1 MKYPVTLEFKE
12 TIIYSA
18 PDIEGP
24 PYPPNAD
31 FFPNSIYDFPKL
43 TTAYPKRGAHAG
55 SDREICRTVNGA
67 VRLQLLEYDAPGDEF
82 TDSFCYATACLMGAY
97 GGIVGTIQEH
107 SFGPSA
113 LGYETTGQIRSKN
126 PAEDSLYAT
135 ANMSA
140 GGYGFDY
147 FSSYSNLADSIFI
160 RVEISRGHPRACRAR
175 FLVSGFLLAGDPA

>member
-1 MKYPVTLEFKE
+1 MKYPVALEFKE

-18 PDIEGP
+18 PDVGVP
-24 PYPPNAD
+24 PYPPYTDAY
-31 FFPNSIYDFPKL
+31 PNLIYDFPRL
-43 TTAYPKRGAHAG
+43 TTAYPKPVAPTG

-67 VRLQLLEYDAPGDEF
+67 VKLQLLEYDAPGDEF
-82 TDSFCYATACLMGAY
+82 TDSFCKATACLMGSY

-107 SFGPSA
+107 LFGPSA
-113 LGYETTGQIRSKN
+113 IGYETTGLIRSKN
-126 PAEDSLYAT
+126 PTEDSLYST

-160 RVEISRGHPRACRAR
+160 RVEISRGAPLACRAR